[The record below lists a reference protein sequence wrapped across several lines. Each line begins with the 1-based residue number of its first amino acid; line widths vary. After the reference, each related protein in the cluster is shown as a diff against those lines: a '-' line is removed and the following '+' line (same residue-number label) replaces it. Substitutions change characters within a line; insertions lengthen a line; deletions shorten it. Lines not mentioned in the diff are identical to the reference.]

1 MSRDRRK
8 SKRAPRLSH
17 AALVS
22 LTDVVI
28 LDCMLH
34 DISSTGARMW
44 VEDPE
49 LVPDYF
55 KLKVPGAPLIPRCRV
70 RWRSGNELGVE
81 FFGPK

>member
-8 SKRAPRLSH
+8 SKRVPRLSQ

-28 LDCMLH
+28 LDCVLQ
-34 DISSTGARMW
+34 DISSTGARIH
-44 VEDPE
+44 VEEPV

-55 KLKVPGAPLIPRCRV
+55 KLKVPGARLIPRCRV
-70 RWRSGNELGVE
+70 RWRSGKDFGVE